1 MPQTDKQ
8 IKGEWGEDHAQK
20 FLVNNGYEI
29 IECNFRAGQ
38 MGEIDI
44 IAWHKKSHFG
54 KTLCFIEVKTRKF
67 DDGSAERAVDFR
79 KQGHIFRVARAY
91 CIDRGIN
98 TDRTPIQFEQIS
110 IYTRDGESEIR
121 HYVIPVE

>member
-1 MPQTDKQ
+1 MNEKQ
-8 IKGEWGEDHAQK
+8 IKGQWGEDHAQR
-20 FLVNNGYEI
+20 FLISSGYEI
-29 IECNFRAGQ
+29 IECNFRAGK

-98 TDRTPIQFEQIS
+98 TDTTPIQFEQIS
-110 IYTRDGESEIR
+110 IYQTGRDFDIR